1 MVVSRGWSPPAGV
14 IFASRAVGRVVQELA
29 DRRGGRVG
37 RCEEIAVVLLRSVLL
52 GDVAAAGA
60 ADAVL
65 PGDVAAAAAM
75 LCGEVVA
82 AAAAVLPDEVAAA
95 AAVLTVEVA
104 AAVLP
109 GEEVAAAAAAV
120 LRCDAAATAV
130 VAFADSSSVL
140 LGGGGCSR

>member
-1 MVVSRGWSPPAGV
+1 MVVPRGWSPPTAV

-37 RCEEIAVVLLRSVLL
+37 RCEEIAVVLLRPVLL
-52 GDVAAAGA
+52 GDVAVAGAAAAALRGDVAAAGA
-60 ADAVL
+60 VL
-65 PGDVAAAAAM
+65 
-75 LCGEVVA
+75 LGEVVA
-82 AAAAVLPDEVAAA
+82 AAAAVLPGKVAAA
-95 AAVLTVEVA
+95 AAVLPVKVA

-109 GEEVAAAAAAV
+109 GEEVAAAAAV
-120 LRCDAAATAV
+120 LRYDAAATAV